1 LAEQKKQ
8 TNQEDIG
15 KETDKQGDAGQT
27 VEISEPMEVCMSD
40 EEVSKVLSALAE
52 KNRLLEEMTDRS
64 KRLQAD
70 FDNFRRR
77 TRQEKE
83 ELSMV
88 VSQGIVMQF
97 LPVFD
102 NFERA
107 LSANAEQDAALKT
120 GVEMIYRQ
128 FTQVFERL
136 GVEVIQAV
144 GTAFDPQLHDA
155 VMSVED
161 TSKEDGAIIEEL
173 QKGYRMH
180 GKVIRPSMVKV
191 VRNG

>member
-1 LAEQKKQ
+1 MAQEKTEMTTNETQATNVAETETEVLAP
-8 TNQEDIG
+8 D
-15 KETDKQGDAGQT
+15 
-27 VEISEPMEVCMSD
+27 EVCMPED
-40 EEVSKVLSALAE
+40 EVSKVLSALAE
-52 KNRLLEEMTDRS
+52 KNRLLEEHAERY

-83 ELSMV
+83 ELSV
-88 VSQGIVMQF
+88 IVAQGIVMQF
-97 LPVFD
+97 LPVLD

-107 LSANAEQDAALKT
+107 ISSSSAQEGSLRT

-128 FTQVFERL
+128 FAQTFEKL
-136 GVEVIQAV
+136 GMEPIATV
-144 GTAFDPQLHDA
+144 GAQFDPQLHEA

-161 TSKEDGAIIEEL
+161 ADQPDGSIAEEL
-173 QKGYRMH
+173 QKGYLLK

-191 VRNG
+191 IKNS